1 MQTRSGSEQKDRYTG
16 TLRLEG
22 ASFPF
27 ATCAVSEAEA
37 TNNGIAQYAKQI
49 NWSIGKLRGRI
60 KAYGGVVSVV
70 RCED

>member
-1 MQTRSGSEQKDRYTG
+1 MNTRQTSEQKDRYTG

-37 TNNGIAQYAKQI
+37 SNNGIAQYAKQI
-49 NWSIGKLRGRI
+49 NWSIGRLRSRM
-60 KAYGGVVSVV
+60 KVYGGQVEVV